1 MMRSWR
7 RLSNWFEDVE
17 LELDHLEKVLM
28 DLHDSRGISR
38 KRRSRLTQKLLG
50 QRIVMHGV
58 IRFEWHSGFGRLKS
72 LVGYS
77 DLQTPLLR
85 LLGDVE
91 DVCFVFEKSLARPDL
106 G

>member
-50 QRIVMHGV
+50 QRIVMHG
-58 IRFEWHSGFGRLKS
+58 
-72 LVGYS
+72 
-77 DLQTPLLR
+77 
-85 LLGDVE
+85 
-91 DVCFVFEKSLARPDL
+91 
-106 G
+106 